1 MVNAFPLIMPCD
13 LRALQHNMDPNKDVK
28 NLSRWNVISWIM
40 CIELDKCVVQA
51 CGGSHREFTRTNWV
65 IQVIMRNLNCN
76 LTGSFEV

>member
-40 CIELDKCVVQA
+40 CIELDSVLCKRVEAHIESLPGQ
-51 CGGSHREFTRTNWV
+51 
-65 IQVIMRNLNCN
+65 
-76 LTGSFEV
+76 TG